1 MGDFMKLPLIIM
13 ALVLSQ
19 LAAADSIREERIRQ
33 EMLDRVE
40 LIMEKSEA
48 AREDLK
54 VKEVV
59 PACEKIKEIFVIYPD
74 HLKAIGSHM
83 DLFRSRT
90 IKAKDE
96 ALNHLI
102 TLHKQSNICQS
113 GKDSEYV
120 DPKIM
125 SKKLKEIE
133 KDLKRHRRLIK
144 RQDTDHQNQF
154 YYEYQF

>member
-1 MGDFMKLPLIIM
+1 MKLPLIIM
-13 ALVLSQ
+13 ALALSQ
-19 LAAADSIREERIRQ
+19 LASADSIREEKIRK
-33 EMLDRVE
+33 EMLDRVD

-48 AREDLK
+48 AREDLSL
-54 VKEVV
+54 KEVI

-74 HLKAIGSHM
+74 HLKGIGSHM

-90 IKAKDE
+90 VKAKDQ

-102 TLHKQSNICQS
+102 TLHKQINICNA

-125 SKKLKEIE
+125 GKQLKEIE

-144 RQDTDHQNQF
+144 RRDTDQQNQF

>member
-1 MGDFMKLPLIIM
+1 MKLPLIIM
-13 ALVLSQ
+13 ALALSQ
-19 LAAADSIREERIRQ
+19 LAFADSIREEKIRK
-33 EMLDRVE
+33 EMLERVD
-40 LIMEKSEA
+40 LVLEKSEA

-54 VKEVV
+54 MKDVV
-59 PACEKIKEIFVIYPD
+59 PACEKVKEIFVIYPD
-74 HLKAIGSHM
+74 HLKSIGSHM

-90 IKAKDE
+90 IKAKDQ
-96 ALNHLI
+96 ALSHLI
-102 TLHKQSNICQS
+102 TLHKQTNICNS

-125 SKKLKEIE
+125 SKQLKEIE

>member
-1 MGDFMKLPLIIM
+1 MKLPLIIM
-13 ALVLSQ
+13 ALALSQ
-19 LAAADSIREERIRQ
+19 LASADSIREERIRK
-33 EMLDRVE
+33 EMIDRVD
-40 LIMEKSEA
+40 LIVEKSEA
-48 AREDLK
+48 ARDDLK
-54 VKEVV
+54 LKEVI
-59 PACEKIKEIFVIYPD
+59 PACEKIKEIFVAYPD

-90 IKAKDE
+90 VKAKDQ

-102 TLHKQSNICQS
+102 TLHKQTNICNA

-125 SKKLKEIE
+125 GKKLKEIE